1 MPPGVG
7 GGGAGSDGAIG
18 VGAGFGTRFLAFGLL
33 AGFAFFIAF
42 FIAFFLRDAPPR
54 FAFLDFFAT
63 SISRIGLT
71 KLSNSAGRD
80 NNEHLADALLITAA
94 CSACN
99 GPWTKRSLDCQY

>member
-18 VGAGFGTRFLAFGLL
+18 VGAGFGTRFLAFVLL
-33 AGFAFFIAF
+33 AGFAF

-63 SISRIGLT
+63 FNLPNRFNQNYATALAEG
-71 KLSNSAGRD
+71 
-80 NNEHLADALLITAA
+80 NNEQLANALLITAA

-99 GPWTKRSLDCQY
+99 GP

>member
-18 VGAGFGTRFLAFGLL
+18 VGAGFGTRFLAFALL
-33 AGFAFFIAF
+33 AGFAF

-54 FAFLDFFAT
+54 FDFFAT

-71 KLSNSAGRD
+71 KLCNSAGRG
-80 NNEHLADALLITAA
+80 NNEQLANALLITAA

-99 GPWTKRSLDCQY
+99 GP